1 MTWNVGQSVI
11 WRYTPRGGYGYIYRV
26 PALVVKCGPKR
37 VQIEVTT
44 ERGEIKR
51 VWVSPHN
58 LDDVTRTWEA

>member
-51 VWVSPHN
+51 V
-58 LDDVTRTWEA
+58 